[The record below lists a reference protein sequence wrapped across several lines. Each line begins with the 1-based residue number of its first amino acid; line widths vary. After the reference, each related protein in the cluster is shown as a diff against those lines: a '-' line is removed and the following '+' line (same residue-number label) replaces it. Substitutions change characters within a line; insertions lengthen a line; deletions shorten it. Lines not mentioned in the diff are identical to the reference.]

1 MSEDFLSGGRQMT
14 GCAGY
19 PPGRGAKLIK
29 DMGERAVSPGSVVVA
44 TLPCGS

>member
-1 MSEDFLSGGRQMT
+1 VSEDCLSGGHQIT
-14 GCAGY
+14 GCASY

-44 TLPCGS
+44 TLLCRS